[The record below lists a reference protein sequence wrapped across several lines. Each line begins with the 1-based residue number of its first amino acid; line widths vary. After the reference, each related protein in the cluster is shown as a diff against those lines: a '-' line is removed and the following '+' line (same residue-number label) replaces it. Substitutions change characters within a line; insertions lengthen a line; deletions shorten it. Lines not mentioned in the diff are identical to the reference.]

1 MNSHPTSATY
11 WCLFAPSPS
20 VRVTHLHLIDFRS
33 YADQEIE
40 FGPRVTTLVGRN
52 GQGKTNVV
60 EAVRYL
66 STLSS
71 HRVASDTPLIRQGA
85 DRAVVRA
92 RVEKSGRSL
101 ALEVTLNAG
110 KANTARIGRSTAK
123 PRDIIGALR
132 TVVFAPEDLALVKG
146 DPAGR
151 RTFLD
156 ELCVALQPTLAGDLA
171 DYDRVLRQRSS
182 MLKTAKNARGD
193 LTMLDIWDEK
203 LAGLGGRIIGARLN
217 AVARLAPHVSAA
229 YSAVAPG
236 QGDCT
241 ISYSTRLADHADFRA
256 DATAADLAAVL
267 LVRLQEVRGKE
278 IERGVTL
285 AGPHRDDLDI
295 HLGSMPAKGYASHG
309 ESWSCA
315 LALRIGSYELLT
327 QDDGPDGDEDG
338 EPVLIL
344 DDVFAELD
352 TGRRDALATRLADAS
367 QVLITAAVAG
377 DVPAAL
383 RGEVLRVADGKVTAG
398 DD

>member
-1 MNSHPTSATY
+1 M
-11 WCLFAPSPS
+11 
-20 VRVTHLHLIDFRS
+20 RVTHLSLTDFRS
-33 YADQEIE
+33 YAEVDIE

-71 HRVASDTPLIRQGA
+71 HRVAADAPLIRKDA
-85 DRAVVRA
+85 SRAVVRA
-92 RVEKSGRSL
+92 RVEKAGRSL
-101 ALEVTLNAG
+101 SLEVTLNQG
-110 KANTARIGRSTAK
+110 KANTARIGRAISK
-123 PRDIIGALR
+123 PRDLLGTLR

-151 RTFLD
+151 RQFMD
-156 ELCVALQPTLAGDLA
+156 ELIVALHPRLAGELS

-182 MLKTAKNARGD
+182 MLKSAKNARGD

-203 LAGLGGRIIGARLN
+203 LAELGGRIVASRRAAIGA
-217 AVARLAPHVSAA
+217 LAPYVKSAYA
-229 YSAVAPG
+229 AVAPDG
-236 QGDCT
+236 GDCHVAYAT
-241 ISYSTRLADHADFRA
+241 SLDTPAPLEA
-256 DATAADLAAVL
+256 DADAAAIGERL
-267 LVRLQEVRGKE
+267 LERLRELRPKE

-295 HLGSMPAKGYASHG
+295 ALGDLPAKGYASHG

-315 LALRIGSYELLT
+315 LALRLGSYDLLT
-327 QDDGPDGDEDG
+327 ADDGPDAGDDG

-352 TGRRDALATRLADAS
+352 SGRRAALAGRLTEAS
-367 QVLITAAVAG
+367 QVLITAAVAE
-377 DVPAAL
+377 DVPEEL
-383 RGEVLRVADGKVTAG
+383 RGEVLRVTTGEVTA
-398 DD
+398 DA

>member
-1 MNSHPTSATY
+1 M
-11 WCLFAPSPS
+11 
-20 VRVTHLHLIDFRS
+20 RVTHLHLVDFRS
-33 YADQEIE
+33 YSDQEIE

-71 HRVASDTPLIRQGA
+71 HRVAADAPLIRQGA
-85 DRAVVRA
+85 ERAVVRA

-101 ALEVTLNAG
+101 AIEVSLNPG
-110 KANTARIGRSTAK
+110 KANTARIGRSAAK
-123 PRDIIGALR
+123 PRDLLGALR

-151 RTFLD
+151 RSFMD
-156 ELCVALQPTLAGDLA
+156 ELCVALQPALAGDLA

-182 MLKTAKNARGD
+182 MIKTAKNARGD

-203 LAGLGGRIIGARLN
+203 LAGLGGRLLAARLR
-217 AVARLAPHVSAA
+217 AVRALGPHVTEA
-229 YSAVAPG
+229 YAAVAPDG
-236 QGDCT
+236 GECSV
-241 ISYSTRLADHADFRA
+241 SYATSLSSHEEWDETA
-256 DATAADLAAVL
+256 DAAALSMMML
-267 LVRLQEVRGKE
+267 ERLQEVRPKE
-278 IERGVTL
+278 LDRGVTL

-295 HLGSMPAKGYASHG
+295 HLGTMPAKGYASHG

-315 LALRIGSYELLT
+315 LALRLGTYALLT
-327 QDDGPDGDEDG
+327 DEGGPDGDEDG

-352 TGRRDALATRLADAS
+352 SGRRAALVERLADAS
-367 QVLITAAVAG
+367 QVLITAAVAE
-377 DVPAAL
+377 DVPEAL
-383 RGEVLRVADGKVTAG
+383 RGRVLVVADGQVTGGEGGA